1 MKLINRILVAILL
14 VVIQNYTLRAT
25 SHFEILSA
33 LRDELKR
40 SMDSLFI
47 ETLQKPYYIDY
58 TLKISNNY
66 RASALLGSLV
76 DTASAKTATLNVQVR
91 VGDYNLDNSNFLDFS
106 FLFFMGDGEAASSRR
121 NVPIDFDYFSLRR
134 ELWLATDFAYKKA
147 VETYSKKLGVMKN
160 RLLKDTIPDFA
171 KTTPVQNID
180 TNFNFPKFN
189 FEEYCEIVKDMS
201 KIYKNY
207 PKIQNSTVTFEY
219 FQDII
224 YYVNSEGTEFVKSR
238 QFTGFETAG
247 ASQCED
253 GMPIYN
259 FYSAYADEPSRLPQK
274 DSLRRAVELIC
285 QTLSRMYEAKSL
297 EDSYSGPILF
307 VGQAS
312 AELFAQIFAPNLV
325 AQRKSLSEQGLQ
337 SFSRFTA
344 FQTKI
349 GGRVLPEFISVYSIP
364 LRKEYNNIPLLGYFK
379 IDDQGVPAQNIILV
393 EKGYLKTLL
402 NDRTPVKRIYHS
414 NGNNREG
421 NPMFGNLEVI
431 VDKKHSLTEKQL
443 KDKLIQLCKQRDLP
457 YGIIVKRIM
466 NQNIFSTVV
475 SRLTSFEFKFSDEQ
489 STIRVVEAY
498 KVYPDGREEIIRGG
512 ELKGFTVQSFKDI
525 ILAGDKPYLL
535 NFLAPTVSSSF
546 SGGYLGAS
554 IIIPSLLF
562 EDGEFRPIESDFP
575 KPPFLTNPI
584 ILSD

>member
-1 MKLINRILVAILL
+1 MKWINRIFVAILFIL
-14 VVIQNYTLRAT
+14 MQNSVAHSI
-25 SHFEILSA
+25 SHYEILSA
-33 LRDELKR
+33 MRDELKR

-47 ETLQKPYYIDY
+47 ETLQKPYYVEY
-58 TLKISNNY
+58 TLKISNTY

-76 DTASAKTATLNVQVR
+76 DTASAKTITLNVQVR
-91 VGDYNLDNSNFLDFS
+91 VGDYNFDNTNFLDFS
-106 FLFFMGDGEAASSRR
+106 LFFFMGDGEASGSRR
-121 NVPIDFDYFSLRR
+121 LVPVDLDYYSLRR

-147 VETYSKKLGVMKN
+147 VETYSKKLGIMKN
-160 RLLKDTIPDFA
+160 RLMKDTLPDFA
-171 KTTPVQNID
+171 KAMPTVSLD
-180 TNFNFPKFN
+180 TNFSFPKFN
-189 FEEYCEIVKDMS
+189 FEEYCEIVKDIS
-201 KIYKNY
+201 KIYRDY
-207 PKIQNSTVTFEY
+207 SKIHNSSVSFEY
-219 FQDII
+219 FQDLI
-224 YYVNSEGTEFVKSR
+224 YYINSEGTEFVKTK

-259 FYSAYADEPSRLPQK
+259 FYSAYADEPAKLPQK
-274 DSLRRAVELIC
+274 DSLRKATEILC
-285 QTLSRMYEAKSL
+285 KNLSKMYEVKPL

-312 AELFAQIFAPNLV
+312 AELFAQVFAPNLV

-337 SFSRFTA
+337 SFSRYTA

-349 GGRVLPEFISVYSIP
+349 GGRVLPEFISVYSSP
-364 LRKEYNNIPLLGYFK
+364 LKKDFNNIPLLGYFK
-379 IDDQGVPAQNIILV
+379 IDDQGVPAQNILLV
-393 EKGYLKTLL
+393 DKGYLKTLL
-402 NDRTPVKRIYHS
+402 ADRTPVKRILSS

-443 KDKLIQLCKQRDLP
+443 KEKLIQLCKQRDLP
-457 YGIIVKRIM
+457 YGIIVRKIM

-489 STIRVVEAY
+489 STIKVVEAY
-498 KVYPDGREEIIRGG
+498 KVYPDGREELIRGG

-525 ILAGDKPYLL
+525 IFAGDKPYLL
-535 NFLAPTVSSSF
+535 NFLAPTVSGSF

-562 EDGEFRPIESDFP
+562 EDGELKPVESDFP
-575 KPPFLTNPI
+575 KPPFLKNPI
-584 ILSD
+584 IMND